1 MCYGNTKMALKFKW
15 NSSVKHFMKVSSVH
29 LNIIYLTQN
38 EAVLL
43 ITWWSLIQTHKRIT
57 IWKRTAARNKCTGTE
72 MRIPLWTQCT
82 PKKTHPT
89 TAEVNNNVP
98 WLSHLQNCCHQV
110 FQLLT
115 LALHTLGWY
124 LACWHK
130 NRDAGVT
137 KFSSCW
143 HLCSTHLAGT
153 LPVDTKTD
161 AAVTKFSSCW
171 HLRSTHLAGTL
182 PVDTKTDVAVTKF
195 SSCWHL
201 RSTCFAG
208 TLPVDTKT
216 EMLLSSS
223 FSAVN
228 TCAPHAWCSNSSKCQ
243 TTQIISGISFITIH
257 LPNLVLTKILPGHP
271 PHNTHIYIEMQ
282 TRHKDDS
289 SIPSTKSVME
299 GQKDHKQFC
308 FTPTC
313 YAEHK

>member
-1 MCYGNTKMALKFKW
+1 MTKLSALTLHCGNRCAMAIPRWPW
-15 NSSVKHFMKVSSVH
+15 NSSRIPLSSISWRYLVSILISILH
-29 LNIIYLTQN
+29 KMRQFYSSHD
-38 EAVLL
+38 EVLF
-43 ITWWSLIQTHKRIT
+43 KRIT

-72 MRIPLWTQCT
+72 MRIPLWTQRT

-228 TCAPHAWCSNSSKCQ
+228 TCTPHAWLVPCLLIQKQRCCCHQ
-243 TTQIISGISFITIH
+243 VFQLLT
-257 LPNLVLTKILPGHP
+257 LVLHTPGA
-271 PHNTHIYIEMQ
+271 Q
-282 TRHKDDS
+282 TVVSVRQLKLYQAF
-289 SIPSTKSVME
+289 PS
-299 GQKDHKQFC
+299 
-308 FTPTC
+308 
-313 YAEHK
+313 